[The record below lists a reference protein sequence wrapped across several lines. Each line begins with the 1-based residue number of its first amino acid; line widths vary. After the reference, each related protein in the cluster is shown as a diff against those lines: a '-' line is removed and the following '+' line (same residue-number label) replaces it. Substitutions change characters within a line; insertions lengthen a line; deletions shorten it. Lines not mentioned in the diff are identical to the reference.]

1 MEKKTEIKNAVL
13 VNLSIREWQAKAQ
26 DKKAAEQV
34 AKENGVTDSKQAR
47 VWKSLLAR
55 CEAVQR
61 LEAVRRAA
69 RKFHY
74 TNTLTWMHDGPRI
87 LTTANFD
94 DYMAQ
99 MRKFKTQFE
108 QSVLDFLAQ
117 YPQLKLDSSA
127 TLGKLYDESQYPS
140 QAELMERYSFSWQVM
155 PMPATEGLLSLNL
168 KTDDADQLA
177 EELRNEMNE
186 TFRSATRKMWS
197 DLYEVVDKLVSK
209 LQDEDS
215 KVKATHID
223 SVREL
228 TNLLPRLNIMG
239 DEHLDIIAKRLTDT
253 LESVTE
259 AKLEIDIDARR
270 KVAAEAQSV
279 FNVIQTLNPTRRR
292 AVATPKTG
300 NPTAELKR
308 AA

>member
-34 AKENGVTDSKQAR
+34 AKENGVTDTKMAR
-47 VWKSLLAR
+47 LWKSLLAR

-74 TNTLTWMHDGPRI
+74 ANTLTWMHDGPRI

-108 QSVLDFLAQ
+108 QAVLDFLAQ
-117 YPQLKLDSSA
+117 YPQLKLDSKV

-140 QAELMERYSFSWQVM
+140 QAELMERYSFNWQVM

-186 TFRSATRKMWS
+186 TFRTATRKMWS

-209 LQDEDS
+209 LHDEDS

-292 AVATPKTG
+292 AVATPKAA